1 VRRYTIAPMLFA
13 LASSPGSDCGFGSW
27 SAPATPATP
36 MTPALPYCY
45 TDPPVGCGVYCAAQD
60 DIRFTQACAGPA
72 SGTLT
77 MQFQNDIATAVQ
89 NAMAHGTDLCTSSNV
104 GATISPCMDG
114 IVPMELPNQS
124 HESCMV
130 APACVVTVP

>member
-1 VRRYTIAPMLFA
+1 MRVLFASVVFA
-13 LASSPGSDCGFGSW
+13 LASRDCGVGSW
-27 SAPATPATP
+27 SDWKSSTPPPTS
-36 MTPALPYCY
+36 ALPYCY
-45 TDPPVGCGVYCAAQD
+45 TDPPVGCGVYCAAED

-72 SGTLT
+72 SGALT

-89 NAMAHGTDLCTSSNV
+89 NAMAHGTALCTSSNV

-114 IVPMELPNQS
+114 IVPTEAPSQD

-130 APACVVTVP
+130 APACLVLTP